1 MSDTL
6 LLDQAEWDLVLNA
19 QGNIAMATDPYS
31 LVQDVA
37 SAIRVFIGELWYDTT
52 QGIPYFENI
61 LGHRPSLQYV
71 RIQIEKAALTVPT
84 IVLAKCVITVF
95 ENRDIQGYVQITD
108 AAGTVQ
114 TVTF

>member
-1 MSDTL
+1 MASTL
-6 LLDQAEWDLVLNA
+6 ILDQSTWDLITDA
-19 QGNIAMATDPYS
+19 QGNIAMATEPYS

-37 SAIRVFIGELWYDTT
+37 SAIRLFIGELWYDAT

-84 IVLAKCVITVF
+84 IVLAKCTITAF

>member
-6 LLDQAEWDLVLNA
+6 LLDQSDWDLCRDA
-19 QGNIAMATDPYS
+19 RGNIAMASDPYS
-31 LVQDVA
+31 LVQDVS
-37 SAIRVFIGELWYDTT
+37 SAIKVFFGELWYDTT

-84 IVLAKCVITVF
+84 IVLAKCTITAF

>member
-19 QGNIAMATDPYS
+19 QGNIAMASIPYS

-37 SAIRVFIGELWYDTT
+37 SAIKVFIGELWYDTT

-84 IVLAKCVITVF
+84 IVLAKCTITAF

>member
-19 QGNIAMATDPYS
+19 QGNIAMASDPYS
-31 LVQDVA
+31 LVQDVS
-37 SAIRVFIGELWYDTT
+37 SAIRLFIGELWYDTT

-71 RIQIEKAALTVPT
+71 RIQIVKAALTVPT
-84 IVLAKCVITVF
+84 IVSAKCTITAF

>member
-1 MSDTL
+1 MNTL
-6 LLDQAEWDLVLNA
+6 ILDQSAWDLILDA

-71 RIQIEKAALTVPT
+71 RIQVEKAALTVPT
-84 IVLAKCVITVF
+84 IALAKCTITKF
-95 ENRDIQGYVQITD
+95 ENRELVGFVQITD